1 MSNNLKMLNVAE
13 LSEHP
18 QNTYFFD
25 DMEGQK
31 WTEFLESVKTSG
43 VIEPIVVTQNN
54 TIVSGHQ
61 RVRACKEL
69 GISEVPGRVQE
80 YATEDAILK
89 DLLETNVRQRGNIN
103 GSALKLARIIAELE
117 RIYGIKH
124 GNNQRENEEFHEVE
138 VLHKSQDEIIEV
150 LGLNKSSYHY
160 AKKLLDLIPE
170 LQDEIESG
178 NISSTTASRV
188 LAQLSAEDQAAVYA
202 SLPKDVK
209 LSQKEVQAHVD
220 ELLHEKE
227 VEIKKLFEEIELL
240 NDDITGMV
248 ERVGKAN
255 AEKKAKENEL
265 DQVRRENELARKE
278 IDALNDKL
286 HEDAI
291 TIASEYILE
300 RDKAVDEARVARE
313 RYFKIADMLEVHKKE
328 IDRLQ
333 ECLTEEKKKNE
344 NGASVIGYIQ
354 KLAELNKRVND
365 LETERDALAKK
376 QNSVDPDV
384 MLTLMESA
392 IRIMR
397 QFSEGN
403 PSTEIS
409 EEKRRQVIE
418 TAEELIK
425 AASEICGAAE
435 YEYVA

>member
-1 MSNNLKMLNVAE
+1 MNTLMMFKVSELN
-13 LSEHP
+13 EHP
-18 QNTYFFD
+18 QNNYYFD

-69 GISEVPGRVQE
+69 GISEVPGRVRE

-103 GSALKLARIIAELE
+103 SSALKLARIIAELE

-124 GNNQRENEEFHEVE
+124 GNNQRGNEDFPQWE
-138 VLHKSQDEIIEV
+138 VLPKSQDEIFDM
-150 LGLNKSSYHY
+150 LGMSKSAYFRT
-160 AKKLLDLIPE
+160 KRLIDLIPE
-170 LQDEIESG
+170 LQDEVESG
-178 NISSTTASRV
+178 NISATAASKV

-220 ELLHEKE
+220 ELLYEKE
-227 VEIKKLFEEIELL
+227 MEIKKLFEEIELL
-240 NDDITGMV
+240 NDDVTSMV

-255 AEKKAKENEL
+255 AEKKAKETEL
-265 DQVRRENELARKE
+265 DQARRENELARKE

-286 HEDAI
+286 HEDTI

-333 ECLTEEKKKNE
+333 KCLTEEKAKNE
-344 NGASVIGYIQ
+344 SGAGVIGYIE
-354 KLAELNKRVND
+354 KITALNERVGD
-365 LETERDALAKK
+365 LEAERDALAKK
-376 QNSVDPDV
+376 QSGVDPDF
-384 MLTLMESA
+384 MLTIVESA
-392 IRIMR
+392 IHIVRKFTGMYPNMEIAPDMKLDMDEKLAELDDVAKQAMEAMR
-397 QFSEGN
+397 
-403 PSTEIS
+403 
-409 EEKRRQVIE
+409 
-418 TAEELIK
+418 
-425 AASEICGAAE
+425 AAA
-435 YEYVA
+435 